1 MAKKDELHLEGGG
14 VKEYDRLR
22 KYLGLVYLYG
32 CFDAKTLS
40 KINSRSIKDYYA
52 MMKLSEKLLPTVKSN
67 DMYQS
72 GKGKSLRFQR
82 RYDASARNRMTDSYM
97 MASLDK
103 RSLLLMYLRLLQ
115 RLQQGKASVPE
126 LSDSMDGLPVELGEV
141 LQNVRNHVL
150 EMVQHGYAV
159 KLENAVYRLVEDG
172 LTVLNDSALQE
183 LYTFTCFAAGVT
195 YPRVPGS
202 FLCRTLER
210 ELRRRGLPI
219 SEDTVFLLRNNS
231 NHNVFDEEVV
241 FRFLQ
246 LIEDRQA
253 ALIDGKE
260 YIPVKL
266 RIDCRLGR
274 WYVLVAREYEGTM
287 QAMVLACSRLMLPEA
302 FGDKGNPKWDAA
314 LAVVESTYPE
324 NESLV
329 SGNQKEKSTLVEV
342 KLCFGEQWGR
352 QQQFCRELQLGS
364 IVTRED
370 GLYYQVRI
378 RDPLE
383 LMPLLRAY
391 SPWLQILP
399 GEHDLC
405 SRMTESLQQM
415 EDVLG
420 GNFRT
425 PHPTHYRSL
434 EKRSSGAMVAEE
446 TTKAEAVEQANDGN
460 PSKEWKLLS
469 PFQGRLLQFSLD
481 LLADPKQDG
490 THTEMVKT
498 LAKRYGFSEEDRI
511 LALLNDAGLFK
522 APVRPCLP
530 MSTIEREYLQYILNP
545 NNVPEVTLFL
555 SESTRWALTSIM
567 ENWGKQNKLGEKSSC
582 RQQVAGTLRW
592 VKNIQWKKAIGMELP
607 RNPGAEGFRKL
618 ICALRERRLISYRYR
633 VRTQHGYQEATCLPW
648 KLEYSAYDRRWWIIL
663 YDTQEG
669 RTIKTPLNHLRDIQL
684 LEKSTVTDSA
694 ILAAMEKLRMKEP
707 VILHIQDSHNA
718 LQRCFIIFENQE
730 ITGSDYS
737 SETGYVLK
745 MNAFRFDREEILRQL
760 MYLGPNVRL
769 VEPADLREELRQRL
783 EQAIANCE
791 MQK

>member
-1 MAKKDELHLEGGG
+1 MAKNDGLHLEGEGI
-14 VKEYDRLR
+14 KEYDRLR

-40 KINSRSIKDYYA
+40 KINSRSVKDYYA
-52 MMKLSEKLLPTVKSN
+52 MMKLSEKLLPTVKAN

-72 GKGKSLRFQR
+72 GKGKSLRFER
-82 RYDASARNRMTDSYM
+82 RYDASAQNRMTDTYM

-103 RSLLLMYLRLLQ
+103 MSLLLMYLRLLQ
-115 RLQQGKASVPE
+115 RLQQGDASVPE
-126 LSDSMDGLPVELGEV
+126 LSDAMDGLPVELGEV

-159 KLENAVYRLVEDG
+159 KLENAVYRLAKDG
-172 LTVLNDSALQE
+172 LSALEDSALQE
-183 LYTFTCFAAGVT
+183 LYTFVCFAAGVT

-219 SEDTVFLLRNNS
+219 NEDTVFLLRNNS

-253 ALIDGKE
+253 AFIDGKE
-260 YIPVKL
+260 CIPVKL

-274 WYVLVAREYEGTM
+274 WYVLVAREYKGTM
-287 QAMVLACSRLMLPEA
+287 QAMILACSRLMLPEA
-302 FGDKGNPKWDAA
+302 FGDKKNPKWNAA
-314 LAVVESTYPE
+314 LAAVESTYPE
-324 NESLV
+324 NESLI
-329 SGNQKEKSTLVEV
+329 SGNQTEESTLVEV
-342 KLCFGEQWGR
+342 KLCFGEEKGR
-352 QQQFCRELQLGS
+352 QQQFCRELRLGS
-364 IVTRED
+364 VVTRED

-383 LMPLLRAY
+383 LVPLLRAY

-399 GEHDLC
+399 GDHDLC
-405 SRMTESLQQM
+405 KRMTESLQQM
-415 EDVLG
+415 ENVLDG
-420 GNFRT
+420 TFDT
-425 PHPTHYRSL
+425 PHPTHHRPL
-434 EKRSSGAMVAEE
+434 EKRSSGGTVEDE
-446 TTKAEAVEQANDGN
+446 TAKAEKVEKSKDGTAA
-460 PSKEWKLLS
+460 KEWKLLS

-490 THTEMVKT
+490 THTEMVNN
-498 LAKRYGFSEEDRI
+498 LAKRYGFSEEEQI
-511 LALLNDAGLFK
+511 VSLLNEAGLFK

-530 MSTIEREYLQYILNP
+530 MSKIEREYLQYILNP
-545 NNVPEVTLFL
+545 NNVPEVTFFL
-555 SESTRWALTSIM
+555 SEQTRRALIPIL
-567 ENWGKQNKLGEKSSC
+567 EDGEK
-582 RQQVAGTLRW
+582 QYQKQGADTQRW
-592 VKNIQWKKAIGMELP
+592 LKNIQWQKALGMELP
-607 RNPGAEGFRKL
+607 RNPGAVGFRKI
-618 ICALRERRLISYRYR
+618 ICAIRERRLISYRYR
-633 VRTQHGYQEATCLPW
+633 VRTQHEYLEATCLPW

-684 LEKSTVTDSA
+684 LEKSAVTDSA
-694 ILAAMEKLRMKEP
+694 ILEAMEKLRMKEP
-707 VILHIQDSHNA
+707 VILHIRDSHNA

-730 ITGSDYS
+730 ITGSDYAP
-737 SETGYVLK
+737 ETGYVLK
-745 MNAFRFDREEILRQL
+745 MRAFRFDREEILRQL

-769 VEPADLREELRQRL
+769 AEPADLREELRQRL
-783 EQAIANCE
+783 KQARKNNGMNHCFSTDN
-791 MQK
+791 